1 MSGGTGWLRIHV
13 WTAERTAV
21 FSFSFNMPKK
31 SDAANLPCICKSLLS
46 IGQSSQ
52 THRAFLQSYVRVPVP
67 FHVLH
72 ADLRRSFMKGY
83 HSPSPIF
90 RLYKS
95 IYEDAQNFFQKKEET
110 YASSFCFFSL
120 LSSVDLSSVPY
131 RQCQYDKPVV
141 LYLAQQ
147 TIVSY
152 PVSPLSSP
160 VGGQSLSVLSR
171 IIGFRYVPVYPC
183 LDHSLCVPV

>member
-31 SDAANLPCICKSLLS
+31 SDAATLPCICKSLLS

-52 THRAFLQSYVRVPVP
+52 THRAFLYSCVTSPAP

-83 HSPSPIF
+83 RSPSPIF
-90 RLYKS
+90 RLYEG
-95 IYEDAQNFFQKKEET
+95 IYEDAQK
-110 YASSFCFFSL
+110 FFSKKRKRL
-120 LSSVDLSSVPY
+120 MPLPSQAVNKMDILSTAFFVSCFVYIDL
-131 RQCQYDKPVV
+131 
-141 LYLAQQ
+141 
-147 TIVSY
+147 TIYQAKRWDILPRGLPPAS
-152 PVSPLSSP
+152 
-160 VGGQSLSVLSR
+160 
-171 IIGFRYVPVYPC
+171 
-183 LDHSLCVPV
+183 

>member
-31 SDAANLPCICKSLLS
+31 SDAATLPCICKSLLS

-52 THRAFLQSYVRVPVP
+52 THRAFLQSYVTSPAP

-83 HSPSPIF
+83 RSPSPIF
-90 RLYKS
+90 RLYEG
-95 IYEDAQNFFQKKEET
+95 IYEDTQKFFPKNILRH
-110 YASSFCFFSL
+110 SRRFFSFGHSPAPTSTVRKPYYYFVRLRQLPEHLSFRSFIYSFL
-120 LSSVDLSSVPY
+120 LY
-131 RQCQYDKPVV
+131 CVV
-141 LYLAQQ
+141 LEQ
-147 TIVSY
+147 IFK
-152 PVSPLSSP
+152 
-160 VGGQSLSVLSR
+160 
-171 IIGFRYVPVYPC
+171 I
-183 LDHSLCVPV
+183 H